1 MTSVFNTTE
10 CETENLVVI
19 RRWTEIK
26 TQVWEREGLRVDR
39 FEVYDIINSL
49 PNTTLNVTV
58 ASSVR
63 VKGQRIQPHGK

>member
-63 VKGQRIQPHGK
+63 VKGQRI